1 MEPLPRT
8 FTRRRAG
15 KSALALLLLL
25 VLSLAAA
32 QARPASARG
41 GTPTVKIT
49 SQPPAS
55 TSSTTAAISFTTSNA
70 TLVECSLDG
79 GNFFGCVSPQNYAGL
94 SVGKHKVVVR
104 ATRDRRARLRR
115 PPGRSSPLLH
125 RRRAP
130 AWPSRP
136 RSRTV
141 RPSPGRPPGRRRR
154 ARRSAQVQFYVDGT
168 LGWTESDAPYVFNG
182 DGNKLDTTKLA
193 NGSHVLRVLATAGDG
208 TTATTSGD
216 GSGRQLDGACTDAVP
231 SPGAPTLGRPRPVH
245 GEDLALDRPVHQQP
259 GARSAAVVS
268 RPLAARG
275 RLLELL
281 GLEELVVPAGVG
293 LPGRVRD
300 LQPRHARE
308 PASRVDPERRRR
320 QQALHPVGLL
330 RGDVP
335 AVRGRH
341 RQPGLAA
348 VLHRQLQGSLIAKG
362 YKGISRRRRGHGHQ
376 RRQRRRSRE
385 SPRSTRARASR

>member
-15 KSALALLLLL
+15 KSALALPLLL

-32 QARPASARG
+32 QARPASARS

-70 TLVECSLDG
+70 RLVECSLDG

-104 ATRDRRARLRR
+104 ATRDRRSATASAAWEVVASPA
-115 PPGRSSPLLH
+115 PPPSPSS
-125 RRRAP
+125 
-130 AWPSRP
+130 WPSRP

-154 ARRSAQVQFYVDGT
+154 ARRSARFSSTWTERSVGRRATRPTSSTATATSSTRRSSPTAATCFASWRPQVTAPRPATSGTVQVANSTAPPPTPSPPPALAPSAGRVQFM
-168 LGWTESDAPYVFNG
+168 E
-182 DGNKLDTTKLA
+182 K
-193 NGSHVLRVLATAGDG
+193 
-208 TTATTSGD
+208 TSP
-216 GSGRQLDGACTDAVP
+216 STDQYTNN
-231 SPGAPTLGRPRPVH
+231 PTP
-245 GEDLALDRPVHQQP
+245 DQT
-259 GARSAAVVS
+259 AVVP
-268 RPLAARG
+268 RPLAARDRRRG
-275 RLLELL
+275 LL
-281 GLEELVVPAGVG
+281 GFEELVVPAGVG

-300 LQPRHARE
+300 LQPSTLANQHPEWILKDAAGNKLYIPWGCSGRH
-308 PASRVDPERRRR
+308 
-320 QQALHPVGLL
+320 
-330 RGDVP
+330 VP

-348 VLHRQLQGSLIAKG
+348 VLHRPLQGCHRQGLQG
-362 YKGISRRRRGHGHQ
+362 HLRRRRGHGHQ
-376 RRQRRRSRE
+376 RRQRRRTAESR
-385 SPRSTRARASR
+385 RSTRARARR